1 MRRHNGA
8 DSGVKTPAQG
18 DRETD
23 WWAEELFYT
32 KLPNHE
38 NNLNLNWIENYRNSQ
53 TKNNGFHYWQQRGQ
67 QQSIIIFFFPI
78 FWLLKLT
85 FSDSDSGKLSP
96 APSLQLPLLPP
107 GLQQMHQLLQSSPFS
122 GLAPSQLQQL
132 VQQGADAGRKQ
143 LEQLVPQL
151 QEQLQVNFVQ
161 QTHLLQVR
169 AGDETFLRKPRPSLS
184 LTLTCSRLTGPS
196 PRLLFTNCSCSSN
209 NSSHNYNSC
218 SSACW
223 WWVWCALSKA
233 RQSKYFWCFH

>member
-1 MRRHNGA
+1 M
-8 DSGVKTPAQG
+8 T
-18 DRETD
+18 
-23 WWAEELFYT
+23 
-32 KLPNHE
+32 
-38 NNLNLNWIENYRNSQ
+38 
-53 TKNNGFHYWQQRGQ
+53 
-67 QQSIIIFFFPI
+67 QQSTIT
-78 FWLLKLT
+78 KLT

-169 AGDETFLRKPRPSLS
+169 ANHELFSRQPLPSLS

-196 PRLLFTNCSCSSN
+196 PRLLFTSCRSSN
-209 NSSHNYNSC
+209 SNSSHSYSWC
-218 SSACW
+218 SSAC
-223 WWVWCALSKA
+223 
-233 RQSKYFWCFH
+233 

>member
-1 MRRHNGA
+1 MT
-8 DSGVKTPAQG
+8 S
-18 DRETD
+18 
-23 WWAEELFYT
+23 
-32 KLPNHE
+32 
-38 NNLNLNWIENYRNSQ
+38 
-53 TKNNGFHYWQQRGQ
+53 
-67 QQSIIIFFFPI
+67 
-78 FWLLKLT
+78 LT

-169 AGDETFLRKPRPSLS
+169 PNDEKLSRKPKPSLS

-196 PRLLFTNCSCSSN
+196 PRQLFTNCRCSSS
-209 NSSHNYNSC
+209 NSSHNCSSC
-218 SSACW
+218 SSGC
-223 WWVWCALSKA
+223 
-233 RQSKYFWCFH
+233 